1 MNTRQSSYMIALI
14 LCFLL
19 SACSRQDQI
28 KSDLQAMSERLE
40 SFTGLKIEAHEENYR
55 LIAPEKHTLEQS
67 IMPMQIAFREF
78 YAIDDCPLGKFI
90 AERNTALGKTQL
102 PSTRFIYEKG
112 LLTTLE
118 ACKQQ
123 LSTNSLTQQQV
134 APMLEKLE
142 QWITQKQSNLPMVW
156 ANMLTQSD
164 ESYLAFTTAG
174 DFISGESEDGLQ
186 ATKLALNYLTAS
198 LESDV
203 IDAKT
208 LELHLRDLQTSR
220 LPARMWRTQELFE
233 QSLPPISDMLRR
245 YIATNKE
252 NCGLAKQ
259 KEELKIMRNIFTL
272 FFAERIQALA
282 SQLNHYQYQL
292 NDSFVALS
300 THQNLPL
307 EWQRYIKSQYVDS
320 AQQYKAEMKT
330 HIELWQDI
338 FKLCE

>member
-1 MNTRQSSYMIALI
+1 MNAKQSSYIIALI
-14 LCFLL
+14 LCLL
-19 SACSRQDQI
+19 ISACSRQDKI

-40 SFTGLKIEAHEENYR
+40 SFTGLEIEAHQENYR
-55 LIAPEKHTLEQS
+55 LIAPAKHMLEQS
-67 IMPMQIAFREF
+67 VTPMQIAFRDF

-102 PSTRFIYEKG
+102 PSTRFIYEKS

-123 LSTNSLTQQQV
+123 LAAYALEQERTS
-134 APMLEKLE
+134 PMLEQLE
-142 QWITQKQSNLPMVW
+142 RWIVQKQSNLPLVW

-174 DFISGESEDGLQ
+174 DFVSGESEDGLQ
-186 ATKLALNYLTAS
+186 ATKLALNYLLTS
-198 LESDV
+198 LESNV

-220 LPARMWRTQELFE
+220 LPARMWRTQRLFQ

-245 YIATNKE
+245 YIAVNKE
-252 NCGLAKQ
+252 NCSLAKQ

-292 NDSFVALS
+292 DDSFVALS
-300 THQNLPL
+300 THKNMPV
-307 EWQRYIKSQYVDS
+307 EWQTYIKAQYVDS